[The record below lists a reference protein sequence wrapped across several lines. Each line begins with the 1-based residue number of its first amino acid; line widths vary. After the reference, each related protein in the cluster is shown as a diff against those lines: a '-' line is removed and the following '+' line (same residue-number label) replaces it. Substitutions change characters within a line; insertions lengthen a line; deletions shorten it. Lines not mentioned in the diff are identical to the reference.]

1 MSEAD
6 GVDDAVD
13 GAMRTGLMVAG
24 RIGEQLA
31 RMHEEEQ
38 RTIAAAEEQ
47 RGRELQER
55 MFAQRAAA
63 RAQLAP
69 VSREDWWDK
78 ATPEMIERV
87 HETATAWKAYDP
99 EAATA
104 ADKISEQVQ
113 SRYGIDV
120 NNTGADGASVSAALA
135 RAQQARAEAE
145 GERAK
150 ASVARTDEA
159 VAGAAIAGANRQ
171 DRADRSEPAWDTAE
185 RRQQLAESLRR
196 QGPRSRKLTAPG
208 RQTPRHAPLGRRRSE
223 AVSGQNVK
231 DDQAERSGRTLERR
245 SSWLASFSKRDERPA
260 PMCLALAHGNQ
271 S

>member
-1 MSEAD
+1 MSESD
-6 GVDDAVD
+6 GMEDAVD

-38 RTIAAAEEQ
+38 RTIAAAEEH
-47 RGRELQER
+47 RARELQER

-69 VSREDWWDK
+69 VAREDWWDK

-87 HETATAWKAYDP
+87 HETATAWKANDP

-120 NNTGADGASVSAALA
+120 NNTGADEASVSAALA
-135 RAQQARAEAE
+135 RAQQARSEAE
-145 GERAK
+145 TERTK
-150 ASVARTDEA
+150 ASVASTDEV
-159 VAGAAIAGANRQ
+159 VAGAAVAGANRQ
-171 DRADRSEPAWDTAE
+171 DRADAREQDWDTAE
-185 RRQQLAESLRR
+185 RRQQLAESLEGKGDR
-196 QGPRSRKLTAPG
+196 
-208 RQTPRHAPLGRRRSE
+208 E
-223 AVSGQNVK
+223 AVNSRLLADKHQGTHPSAAVAQKPSPAKTSKMAKQSGK
-231 DDQAERSGRTLERR
+231 GRTLERGG
-245 SSWLASFSKRDERPA
+245 LER
-260 PMCLALAHGNQ
+260 
-271 S
+271 

>member
-6 GVDDAVD
+6 GMEDAVD
-13 GAMRTGLMVAG
+13 GAMRTGLMVAA

-31 RMHEEEQ
+31 RMREQEQ

-47 RGRELQER
+47 RARELQER
-55 MFAQRAAA
+55 FDAQRAAA

-99 EAATA
+99 EAAPA
-104 ADKISEQVQ
+104 SERISDQIR

-120 NNTGADGASVSAALA
+120 NNTGADEASLSAALA
-135 RAQQARAEAE
+135 RAQHARLETE
-145 GERAK
+145 SERTKGA
-150 ASVARTDEA
+150 AARTDEV

-171 DRADRSEPAWDTAE
+171 DRAGRSEPAWDTAE
-185 RRQQLAESLRR
+185 RRQKLAERLEGKGDR
-196 QGPRSRKLTAPG
+196 
-208 RQTPRHAPLGRRRSE
+208 E
-223 AVSGQNVK
+223 AVNSRLLADKHQGTHPSAAVAQKPSLAKTSKMAKQSGK
-231 DDQAERSGRTLERR
+231 GRTLEREGP
-245 SSWLASFSKRDERPA
+245 ER
-260 PMCLALAHGNQ
+260 
-271 S
+271 

>member
-6 GVDDAVD
+6 GMEDAVD

-31 RMHEEEQ
+31 RMDEEEQ
-38 RTIAAAEEQ
+38 RTIAAAEEH
-47 RGRELQER
+47 RARELQER
-55 MFAQRAAA
+55 MFAHRAAA
-63 RAQLAP
+63 RAHLAP

-99 EAATA
+99 EAASA
-104 ADKISEQVQ
+104 ADRISEQVQ

-120 NNTGADGASVSAALA
+120 NNTGADEASVSAALA

-145 GERAK
+145 NERTK
-150 ASVARTDEA
+150 ASVARTDEV

-171 DRADRSEPAWDTAE
+171 DRADKTEPAWDTAE
-185 RRQQLAESLRR
+185 RRQQLAESLEGKGDR
-196 QGPRSRKLTAPG
+196 
-208 RQTPRHAPLGRRRSE
+208 E
-223 AVSGQNVK
+223 AVNSRLLADKHQGTHPSAAVAQK
-231 DDQAERSGRTLERR
+231 PSLAKTSKMAKQGGKGRTLERGG
-245 SSWLASFSKRDERPA
+245 LER
-260 PMCLALAHGNQ
+260 Q
-271 S
+271 